1 MIAVRQ
7 MILTDHIAGHEKAIS
22 IYTQAIADLT
32 LQAKGDPIIN
42 TLINQYISIVRL
54 LIKEWKEMNYEVCNI
69 SNRDRD
75 FGVTHGSDRL
85 FPRSAHLQRSA
96 IASSNTK
103 STLQQN
109 LKT

>member
-1 MIAVRQ
+1 MSTIRMMV
-7 MILTDHIAGHEKAIS
+7 ITDQIAGHEKAIS
-22 IYTQAIADLT
+22 TYTQAIDDLIPSHG
-32 LQAKGDPIIN
+32 KDPLVD

-54 LIKEWKEMNYEVCNI
+54 LIQEWKEMNAEICNI

-75 FGVTHGSDRL
+75 FSPTYGGDRI

-103 STLQQN
+103 STL
-109 LKT
+109 